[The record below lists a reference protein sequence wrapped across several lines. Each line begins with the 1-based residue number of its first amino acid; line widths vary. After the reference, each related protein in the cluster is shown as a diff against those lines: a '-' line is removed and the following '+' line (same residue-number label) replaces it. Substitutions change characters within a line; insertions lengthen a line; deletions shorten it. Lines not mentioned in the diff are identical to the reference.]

1 MESADITGVTAKKS
15 RLHSASRVVAAA
27 AVGTV
32 FEWYDFALYGSLA
45 SVLAKK
51 FFSGVD
57 PITGFIFALLT
68 FAAGF
73 VMRPFG
79 AVVFGRIGDMVGRK
93 KTFMI
98 TIVIMGLSTVG
109 VGLLPDYNIMGL
121 AAPII
126 LVTLRMLQGLA
137 IGGEYGGA
145 VIYVCEHSPP
155 HRRAYNT
162 SWIVSTGTAG
172 ILLSFG
178 LILGSRSIAGDA
190 FESWGWRLPF
200 LFSLPMLLV
209 SVWIRRQMDE
219 SPAFQKL
226 KAEQRLSKSPL
237 SEAFLDRGN
246 LGRLGLAFGLCAG
259 QTCVYYTA
267 VLYPTFFLTQV
278 LKADP
283 TQVNTAVVLATLA
296 AIPFFPLVGWIC
308 DRIGRKPVLIASYV
322 LSLCVYF
329 PIFYSLTHYAN
340 PALETAQKN
349 YPVVVEA
356 DAASCSF
363 MFNPTGTRKFT
374 TACDIARQALA
385 FAGVSYRVSEQP
397 SGAKTLVRIGNE
409 TIESY
414 DSVAVPPAEAAAKA
428 SAFNNTL
435 RAKLDAAG
443 YPAKADRDAFNGTV
457 VFLLLFAPMVLAVM
471 SIAPVP
477 PLLVELFPTRIR
489 YTSMSIP
496 YHLATGWIGGLLPT
510 TIFAL
515 STLNGDIYFGLWYP
529 LGWTAL
535 SLLVCLFFLR
545 ETKDVDITT

>member
-1 MESADITGVTAKKS
+1 
-15 RLHSASRVVAAA
+15 
-27 AVGTV
+27 
-32 FEWYDFALYGSLA
+32 
-45 SVLAKK
+45 
-51 FFSGVD
+51 
-57 PITGFIFALLT
+57 
-68 FAAGF
+68 
-73 VMRPFG
+73 MRPFG
-79 AVVFGRIGDMVGRK
+79 AVVLGRIGDMVGCK

-109 VGLLPDYNIMGL
+109 VGLLPAYNIMGL

-145 VIYVCEHSPP
+145 VIYVCEPYPP

-246 LGRLGLAFGLCAG
+246 LGRLWLAFGLCAG

-296 AIPFFPLVGWIC
+296 AMPFFPLVGGIC

-322 LSLCVYF
+322 LSL
-329 PIFYSLTHYAN
+329 
-340 PALETAQKN
+340 
-349 YPVVVEA
+349 
-356 DAASCSF
+356 
-363 MFNPTGTRKFT
+363 
-374 TACDIARQALA
+374 
-385 FAGVSYRVSEQP
+385 
-397 SGAKTLVRIGNE
+397 
-409 TIESY
+409 
-414 DSVAVPPAEAAAKA
+414 
-428 SAFNNTL
+428 
-435 RAKLDAAG
+435 
-443 YPAKADRDAFNGTV
+443 
-457 VFLLLFAPMVLAVM
+457 
-471 SIAPVP
+471 
-477 PLLVELFPTRIR
+477 
-489 YTSMSIP
+489 
-496 YHLATGWIGGLLPT
+496 
-510 TIFAL
+510 
-515 STLNGDIYFGLWYP
+515 
-529 LGWTAL
+529 
-535 SLLVCLFFLR
+535 
-545 ETKDVDITT
+545 

>member
-1 MESADITGVTAKKS
+1 MKMESADITGVIAKKS

-109 VGLLPDYNIMGL
+109 VGLLPAYNIMGL

-178 LILGSRSIAGDA
+178 LIFASRGISGGG
-190 FESWGWRLPF
+190 FWSWG
-200 LFSLPMLLV
+200 
-209 SVWIRRQMDE
+209 
-219 SPAFQKL
+219 
-226 KAEQRLSKSPL
+226 
-237 SEAFLDRGN
+237 G
-246 LGRLGLAFGLCAG
+246 
-259 QTCVYYTA
+259 
-267 VLYPTFFLTQV
+267 
-278 LKADP
+278 
-283 TQVNTAVVLATLA
+283 
-296 AIPFFPLVGWIC
+296 
-308 DRIGRKPVLIASYV
+308 
-322 LSLCVYF
+322 
-329 PIFYSLTHYAN
+329 
-340 PALETAQKN
+340 
-349 YPVVVEA
+349 
-356 DAASCSF
+356 
-363 MFNPTGTRKFT
+363 
-374 TACDIARQALA
+374 
-385 FAGVSYRVSEQP
+385 GVS
-397 SGAKTLVRIGNE
+397 
-409 TIESY
+409 
-414 DSVAVPPAEAAAKA
+414 
-428 SAFNNTL
+428 F
-435 RAKLDAAG
+435 
-443 YPAKADRDAFNGTV
+443 
-457 VFLLLFAPMVLAVM
+457 
-471 SIAPVP
+471 
-477 PLLVELFPTRIR
+477 
-489 YTSMSIP
+489 
-496 YHLATGWIGGLLPT
+496 
-510 TIFAL
+510 
-515 STLNGDIYFGLWYP
+515 
-529 LGWTAL
+529 
-535 SLLVCLFFLR
+535 
-545 ETKDVDITT
+545 